1 MKTGKENAAVGEIR
15 LINGQMKKLTITTTG
30 RDRWVSCDEQG
41 ETKLGKP
48 RGTSST
54 GEVDLT
60 SLLKIIG
67 GEKFAKDISKS
78 MTKKGYSGNLNQS
91 ILVGTTWAK
100 NRGYVIKPTEE
111 NLKVIEVR
119 SPQTKIS
126 RSETDVEIEGTT
138 EVF

>member
-30 RDRWVSCDEQG
+30 RDRWVSCDDHG

-54 GEVDLT
+54 GEVDLN
-60 SLLKIIG
+60 SLLKVLG
-67 GEKFAKDISKS
+67 GDKFAEDVSKAIIN
-78 MTKKGYSGNLNQS
+78 KGYANLLNQAVS
-91 ILVGTTWAK
+91 VGTTWAK

-119 SPQTKIS
+119 SPQTKLS
-126 RSETDVEIEGTT
+126 RPETDVEIEGSM
-138 EVF
+138 ELF